1 MAKTLSYGST
11 GSEVSNLQN
20 LLNSN
25 GYSLSVDGIFGDK
38 TLAALKDWQKKYGYT
53 VDGLAGPNTI
63 SRLGGT
69 SSTSA
74 NSDAEAIYRE
84 LIENNDNAAANASGT
99 ADATGTAA
107 SGDGTTTDTSV
118 SVSGTET
125 TDKDSSAV
133 QAAMDAAKDNE
144 KLTELINQMK
154 VESYTPLTAEQIEQQ
169 AKQQYKSYYD
179 QLRLSANQSADKQNL
194 ALQQQ
199 KEGLQQTYDKQREDM
214 AEQYKQA
221 YSQADRQSLS
231 RGMQRSSYNNQTLSN
246 IDLKAAEAQADLYNE
261 QASAE
266 NKISA
271 QQTQLAAQ
279 LADQISQYDASEA
292 ADVLKRIDEIEAREY
307 DRQTTAENNKNT
319 LSLQIYSI
327 INDQLQQQ
335 IENEHWLA
343 EFNENVRQ
351 FNAQMAQS
359 SGGGGGGGGY
369 SSGYSS
375 YSKKSSG
382 SKSSS
387 ASNSGSE
394 LFDALAAANKKT
406 ITTWDQGKSVVNNV
420 YRQMVADGQ
429 NSLADATNTIASNYY
444 GYTIP
449 GTSGKSSTLTVAS
462 NGKPSSLQNSAVAK
476 TLSQVLASKK

>member
-25 GYSLSVDGIFGDK
+25 GYSLSVDGIFGEK
-38 TLAALKDWQKKYGYT
+38 TLSALKDWQKKYGYT

-69 SSTSA
+69 ASTASTSA
-74 NSDAEAIYRE
+74 SSDSQAIYE
-84 LIENNDNAAANASGT
+84 ALTSESDSSSGT
-99 ADATGTAA
+99 SGDTE
-107 SGDGTTTDTSV
+107 SGDGTTTDTSD
-118 SVSGTET
+118 SDTETET
-125 TDKDSSAV
+125 TESTTSAIE
-133 QAAMDAAKDNE
+133 AAMAKLQDNE
-144 KLTELINQMK
+144 TLSDLISQMK
-154 VESYTPLTAEQIEQQ
+154 VESYTPLTAEEIEEK
-169 AKQQYKSYYD
+169 AKSQYKSYYD

-221 YSQADRQSLS
+221 YSEADRQALS

-261 QASAE
+261 QATEE
-266 NKISA
+266 NKIST

-292 ADVLKRIDEIEAREY
+292 ADVLTRIDELEEREY

-327 INDQLQQQ
+327 INEQLKQQVEYEQ
-335 IENEHWLA
+335 WLA

-359 SGGGGGGGGY
+359 TSSGGGGGY

-375 YSKKSSG
+375 YSKKSSSG
-382 SKSSS
+382 SSSSKSSS
-387 ASNSGSE
+387 SNTSSANTLFDMIQSNLNSGKGWIQS
-394 LFDALAAANKKT
+394 
-406 ITTWDQGKSVVNNV
+406 SSSS
-420 YRQMVADGQ
+420 Y
-429 NSLADATNTIASNYY
+429 NSM
-444 GYTIP
+444 
-449 GTSGKSSTLTVAS
+449 
-462 NGKPSSLQNSAVAK
+462 LQNAGSAIDNWLTSQNK
-476 TLSQVLASKK
+476 TTTSSSKDIPARKNEDVIN